1 MTTPTAIK
9 YDISLMQYMTF
20 FEQATGAAVKDCF
33 VDAHLSLL
41 TFVVQPGMIGK
52 AVGKGGAMV
61 RVLEEKFKRRLR
73 IVEFHPEKLEFIKNM
88 IMPLR
93 VDAVREEDGVVY
105 LESRDIKTKGL
116 LIGRNAQNLRNLEAN
131 VRRYFEVQEIRVV

>member
-1 MTTPTAIK
+1 MTTTAIK

-20 FEQATGAAVKDCF
+20 FEQATGAPLKDCF
-33 VDAHLSLL
+33 VDTHLTLL
-41 TFVVQPGMIGK
+41 TFVVDPGMIGK

-61 RVLEEKFKRRLR
+61 HLLEQKFKRRLR

-88 IMPLR
+88 IMPLHI
-93 VDAVREEDGVVY
+93 DSIREEDGIVY
-105 LESRDIKTKGL
+105 MESRDMKTKGL

-131 VRRYFEVQEIRVV
+131 VRRYFEVKEIRVV